1 MRNAISLLRVAGVK
15 PRAVALAVAAAAVT
29 LLSALSLTVLSGW
42 LITRAW
48 QMPPVLHLSVA
59 ITAVRGLGISRA
71 VFRYIDR
78 IVAHQLALGALSE
91 LRAKV
96 YDALASSAATLRG
109 QGHVYV
115 VDDTERVTDFL
126 VRSHI
131 PRLVAVV
138 VSLAALGL
146 AAWLSPPAAL
156 VMAAALAVT
165 GFVVP
170 RIAARSNRRAREVE
184 ESTEFAVGLD
194 QVLQHRVEF
203 AAAGRAEAL
212 IGEVA
217 EASQRVTREKLAA
230 QRSTVAAEAIQTVA
244 TGAAALG
251 VAAIAVATYS
261 GNPTWLGMLL
271 MLSLAAFES
280 HGPLPAAARHA
291 DDVARAASRLSNLLN
306 TQRADVAG
314 PAVSDTVEARDLRTI
329 YGDTVWNL
337 RVEPGER
344 LLVRGPSGSGKTTML
359 ETLAGL
365 VPAASGEATAPAS
378 TRFYAEDAWVFSTSV
393 RENLRVGTPELDD
406 TLATRV
412 LSAVGFPFDLDFVLD
427 NGADSLSAG
436 QRRRLLL
443 ARALCSDAD
452 VLLLDEP
459 TAHLTPDDSADLM
472 HMLLNS
478 PLPGPKPQRTVI
490 VVTDEN

>member
-1 MRNAISLLRVAGVK
+1 MSMWSTT
-15 PRAVALAVAAAAVT
+15 P
-29 LLSALSLTVLSGW
+29 SG
-42 LITRAW
+42 
-48 QMPPVLHLSVA
+48 
-59 ITAVRGLGISRA
+59 SRT
-71 VFRYIDR
+71 FWC
-78 IVAHQLALGALSE
+78 
-91 LRAKV
+91 
-96 YDALASSAATLRG
+96 AAT
-109 QGHVYV
+109 
-115 VDDTERVTDFL
+115 
-126 VRSHI
+126 S
-131 PRLVAVV
+131 PRLVAAV
-138 VSLAALGL
+138 VSLATLGL

-217 EASQRVTREKLAA
+217 EASQRETREKLAA

-280 HGPLPAAARHA
+280 HGPLPAAAR
-291 DDVARAASRLSNLLN
+291 AASRLSNLLN

-337 RVEPGER
+337 RVEPGEC
-344 LLVRGPSGSGKTTML
+344 LLVRGLSGSGKTTML

-393 RENLRVGTPELDD
+393 LENLRVGTPELDD

-490 VVTDEN
+490 VVAHEN

>member
-1 MRNAISLLRVAGVK
+1 MWSTTPSGSRTFWC
-15 PRAVALAVAAAAVT
+15 AAA
-29 LLSALSLTVLSGW
+29 S
-42 LITRAW
+42 
-48 QMPPVLHLSVA
+48 
-59 ITAVRGLGISRA
+59 
-71 VFRYIDR
+71 
-78 IVAHQLALGALSE
+78 
-91 LRAKV
+91 
-96 YDALASSAATLRG
+96 
-109 QGHVYV
+109 
-115 VDDTERVTDFL
+115 
-126 VRSHI
+126 

-203 AAAGRAEAL
+203 AAAGRAEGL

-280 HGPLPAAARHA
+280 QGPLPAAARHA
-291 DDVARAASRLSNLLN
+291 DDAARRIAPE
-306 TQRADVAG
+306 Q
-314 PAVSDTVEARDLRTI
+314 PAEHATRRCLWTRGVRHRRGARPAHHLRRYGVESPRGARR
-329 YGDTVWNL
+329 
-337 RVEPGER
+337 
-344 LLVRGPSGSGKTTML
+344 
-359 ETLAGL
+359 
-365 VPAASGEATAPAS
+365 APA
-378 TRFYAEDAWVFSTSV
+378 R
-393 RENLRVGTPELDD
+393 
-406 TLATRV
+406 
-412 LSAVGFPFDLDFVLD
+412 
-427 NGADSLSAG
+427 
-436 QRRRLLL
+436 
-443 ARALCSDAD
+443 ARALGLRQDHDAGNDRGVGACRLGRSDRPGKNQ
-452 VLLLDEP
+452 VLRGGRVGVFNLGAREP
-459 TAHLTPDDSADLM
+459 ARGYA
-472 HMLLNS
+472 
-478 PLPGPKPQRTVI
+478 RA
-490 VVTDEN
+490 

>member
-1 MRNAISLLRVAGVK
+1 M
-15 PRAVALAVAAAAVT
+15 
-29 LLSALSLTVLSGW
+29 
-42 LITRAW
+42 
-48 QMPPVLHLSVA
+48 
-59 ITAVRGLGISRA
+59 
-71 VFRYIDR
+71 
-78 IVAHQLALGALSE
+78 
-91 LRAKV
+91 
-96 YDALASSAATLRG
+96 
-109 QGHVYV
+109 
-115 VDDTERVTDFL
+115 
-126 VRSHI
+126 
-131 PRLVAVV
+131 
-138 VSLAALGL
+138 
-146 AAWLSPPAAL
+146 
-156 VMAAALAVT
+156 
-165 GFVVP
+165 
-170 RIAARSNRRAREVE
+170 
-184 ESTEFAVGLD
+184 
-194 QVLQHRVEF
+194 
-203 AAAGRAEAL
+203 
-212 IGEVA
+212 
-217 EASQRVTREKLAA
+217 
-230 QRSTVAAEAIQTVA
+230 
-244 TGAAALG
+244 
-251 VAAIAVATYS
+251 
-261 GNPTWLGMLL
+261 
-271 MLSLAAFES
+271 
-280 HGPLPAAARHA
+280 
-291 DDVARAASRLSNLLN
+291 
-306 TQRADVAG
+306 
-314 PAVSDTVEARDLRTI
+314 SDTVEARDLRTI
-329 YGDTVWNL
+329 YCNTVWNL

-490 VVTDEN
+490 VVAHEN